1 MFYYNIKGNVSIQI
15 LCIYI
20 DPSFIILPVGNT
32 RIVFFDI
39 MLLEFCNFVVRY
51 NNTKIPVFL
60 IKTIN
65 SETQKKYKHKY
76 MRNLIISKIKIKY
89 FKNIF

>member
-1 MFYYNIKGNVSIQI
+1 
-15 LCIYI
+15 
-20 DPSFIILPVGNT
+20 
-32 RIVFFDI
+32 

-65 SETQKKYKHKY
+65 SETQKKYKQYEKF
-76 MRNLIISKIKIKY
+76 NY
-89 FKNIF
+89 FKNKNKIFQKYFLTIYIFFYDEII

>member
-1 MFYYNIKGNVSIQI
+1 
-15 LCIYI
+15 
-20 DPSFIILPVGNT
+20 
-32 RIVFFDI
+32 